1 MEELPITK
9 TDPHR
14 VMTRAEIRHK
24 RKQEKRAKKSER
36 IGQSKAIKA
45 KTPSTSGPR
54 SNNNAAKNIK
64 SKRQINQARGQN
76 H

>member
-1 MEELPITK
+1 MEEVPLVQ
-9 TDPHR
+9 DPHR

-36 IGQSKAIKA
+36 IGQTKALQA
-45 KTPSTSGPR
+45 KTPTTSDSR
-54 SNNNAAKNIK
+54 RTNNTAKNIK
-64 SKRQINQARGQN
+64 TRRQINQARGQN

>member
-1 MEELPITK
+1 MENLPIVQE
-9 TDPHR
+9 DPHR
-14 VMTRAEIRHK
+14 VMTRAEVRHK

-36 IGQSKAIKA
+36 IGQSKAMKTKKQKIEMPKRNANTA
-45 KTPSTSGPR
+45 KD
-54 SNNNAAKNIK
+54 IK

>member
-1 MEELPITK
+1 MEEVPLVQ

-36 IGQSKAIKA
+36 IGQSKALQA
-45 KTPSTSGPR
+45 KTPATSAPRR
-54 SNNNAAKNIK
+54 SNDAAKNIK
-64 SKRQINQARGQN
+64 SRRQINQARGQN

>member
-1 MEELPITK
+1 MEEVPLVQ

-36 IGQSKAIKA
+36 LGQSKALQA
-45 KTPSTSGPR
+45 KTPSTSNPR
-54 SNNNAAKNIK
+54 RSENTAKNLK
-64 SKRQINQARGQN
+64 SRRQINQARGQN